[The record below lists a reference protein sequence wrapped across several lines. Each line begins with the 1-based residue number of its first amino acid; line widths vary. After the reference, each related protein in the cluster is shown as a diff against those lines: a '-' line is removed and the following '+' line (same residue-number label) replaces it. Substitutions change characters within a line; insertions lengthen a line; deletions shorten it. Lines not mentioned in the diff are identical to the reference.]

1 VRAITADV
9 TLLHACEQDGNIDM
23 EEWKTA
29 IAKNAAIKSLI
40 NPSRSVYAIQETV
53 DREAQE

>member
-1 VRAITADV
+1 MRRCCT
-9 TLLHACEQDGNIDM
+9 HEQDGNIDM